1 MAEKS
6 WWDSIV
12 DGVGGTLSDVING
25 SSELAEKWASW
36 NIAQSLGFEAA
47 SQVSETPSGGASSW
61 QPVSSGT
68 SGASGAVSSIPVWM
82 WAVGAALFVMVVMPR
97 RGR

>member
-47 SQVSETPSGGASSW
+47 SQVSETPSSGSTSW
-61 QPVSSGT
+61 QPVNGASSG
-68 SGASGAVSSIPVWM
+68 SGVASSIPVWM
-82 WAVGAALFVMVVMPR
+82 WAVGAALLVLVVMPR